1 MAVWKIAPIKAPT
14 GRTIITSA
22 KEAACRVAL
31 MTTTK
36 EELGTGRR
44 PYCGLP
50 ALSWPTWLDPFLT
63 PTCMLFPAPRFCAR
77 VEGRGRCLPDFG
89 IAN

>member
-1 MAVWKIAPIKAPT
+1 MTPDLDTNAAKGGGRVNGSGIGPWAVWKIAPIKAPT

-36 EELGTGRR
+36 EEAGETGRR
-44 PYCGLP
+44 PYCRLR
-50 ALSWPTWLDPFLT
+50 AL
-63 PTCMLFPAPRFCAR
+63 
-77 VEGRGRCLPDFG
+77 
-89 IAN
+89 